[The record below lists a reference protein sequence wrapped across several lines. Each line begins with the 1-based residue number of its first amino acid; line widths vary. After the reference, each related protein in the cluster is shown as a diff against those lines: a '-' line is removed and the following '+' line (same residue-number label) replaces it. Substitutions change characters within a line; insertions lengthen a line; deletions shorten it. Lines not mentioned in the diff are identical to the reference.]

1 MNKKTIV
8 KILIAI
14 QIYGMIWDLLKTIGY
29 VTIRPDSLSSLLI
42 SLVLVTGLLFMSG
55 HNYCILAFLF
65 EGFHR
70 ASRFFASSVTQT
82 TPSIFYV
89 VSGQAKLILILGIIF
104 SAVSTYL
111 LVRLLKDDSFKVRGI
126 PDSGAR

>member
-8 KILIAI
+8 KILMAV
-14 QIYGMIWDLLKTIGY
+14 QIYGIIWDLLKSFGY
-29 VTIRPDSLSSLLI
+29 VTIRPDSVYSLLI
-42 SLVLVTGLLFMSG
+42 SLVFVTGLLCMSG
-55 HNYCILAFLF
+55 HNYWILAFLF

-89 VSGQAKLILILGIIF
+89 VSGQAILILIMGLIF
-104 SAVSTYL
+104 STISTYL
-111 LVRLLKDDSFKVRGI
+111 LFRLLKDQSFRFRGI
-126 PDSGAR
+126 PE